1 MTDIDRGSR
10 WWAGLDE
17 VDTDANGPADGF
29 AEGIADPWP
38 VTEDDVVL
46 NEAQVRFLAALADQP
61 QVPRVTG
68 GILGIDDPV
77 ITPVDETGD

>member
-10 WWAGLDE
+10 WWVGLGDLE
-17 VDTDANGPADGF
+17 ADTDGPTDVSADGTP
-29 AEGIADPWP
+29 DPWP
-38 VTEDDVVL
+38 VTDEDIAL
-46 NEAQVRFLAALADQP
+46 NDAQVRFLEALADQP
-61 QVPRVTG
+61 HVPRLTS